1 VTALAADDV
10 VLWPVPKPADWS
22 QAIYL
27 VVDGGKEAALACAKF
42 HDVEV
47 EYVETSVKKDQT
59 VLRAKMAQYGLIR
72 KWWVAGTLR
81 RTISLAR

>member
-1 VTALAADDV
+1 MTALAIEDV

-27 VVDGGKEAALACAKF
+27 VVDGGQEAAMAAAKL
-42 HDVEV
+42 HDVEA
-47 EYVETSVKKDQT
+47 EHVETDGKLGRT